1 MNRIE
6 SQELSDQQATND
18 PVYYRGEA
26 PQRYTEDTG
35 LGTASLVLG
44 IVSILSGW
52 LLIGPIVG
60 FVLGVKSR
68 RREPMAQ
75 TQAKW
80 GIILNGVCLAIWL
93 IIVLFLLGAVVFGGW
108 MAVINQ

>member
-60 FVLGVKSR
+60 LVLGVKSR

-80 GIILNGVCLAIWL
+80 GIILNGVCLAVWL
-93 IIVLFLLGAVVFGGW
+93 VIMILVIVGLFLGGW
-108 MAVINQ
+108 MTVMNQ